1 MMYRRPDVSAVK
13 RVNSSDLIKKIIKK
27 IQKHYSVER
36 ISDNLD
42 ESPATIQPI
51 YDLAM
56 KQAPDFDAEKILD
69 QLIPKTT
76 ESLSK

>member
-1 MMYRRPDVSAVK
+1 M
-13 RVNSSDLIKKIIKK
+13 KKIIKK

-56 KQAPDFDAEKILD
+56 KQAPDFDAEKILN
-69 QLIPKTT
+69 QLT
-76 ESLSK
+76 SLNTSTVTK